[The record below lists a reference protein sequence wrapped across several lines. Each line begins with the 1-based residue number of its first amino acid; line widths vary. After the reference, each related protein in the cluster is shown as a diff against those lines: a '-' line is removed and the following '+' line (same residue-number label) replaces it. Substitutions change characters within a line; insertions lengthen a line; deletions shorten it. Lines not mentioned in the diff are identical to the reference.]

1 MPKVGIVTFHR
12 STNFGSYLQTYGL
25 YRKIADLGCECEVID
40 YRCPA
45 IEAREG
51 LENKINGPKDLAK
64 RLLLGPGIN
73 RKKRA
78 LGAFAN
84 ENMSFS
90 RPFFPEDISS
100 ASDEYDIVVAGSDI
114 IWGRDITENDR
125 TYFLDFAGEKTKK
138 VAFASSVGGYEKR
151 SDDPEIGRLLS
162 NMDRIAVRE
171 DGAVDWVKRLS
182 GRHADLVCDP
192 TMLLT
197 AAEWDGIVQPKPI
210 NDSYVLVYFDSPDGS
225 CLRDARAYAARHG
238 LDVKFINYYRPAH
251 GVENVKPAS
260 LSDFLGLVKS
270 ADTVFTAS
278 YHGMLFSLYYERDM
292 RFYTRCHSTRVLSLA
307 KRLGVL
313 DRCGDGTNGAE
324 LPPIDWPHVQESISS
339 FREESIA
346 ILEDMVTL

>member
-1 MPKVGIVTFHR
+1 MSKVGIVTFHR

-25 YRKIADLGCECEVID
+25 YRKIADLGCDCEVID
-40 YRCPA
+40 YRCSA

-78 LGAFAN
+78 LDAFAS
-84 ENMSFS
+84 ENMAFS
-90 RPFFPEDISS
+90 HPYYPEDISS
-100 ASDEYDIVVAGSDI
+100 AADEYDIVVAGSDI
-114 IWGRDITENDR
+114 IWGRDITENDC

-138 VAFASSVGGYEKR
+138 VAFASSVGGYEQR
-151 SDDPEIGRLLS
+151 SDDAEIARLLRR
-162 NMDRIAVRE
+162 MERIAVRE
-171 DGAVDWVKRLS
+171 DDAVGWVKRLS
-182 GRHADLVCDP
+182 GRKADLVCDP

-197 AAEWDGIVQPKPI
+197 ATEWDGIVKPKTI
-210 NDSYVLVYFDSPDGS
+210 DNGYVLVYFDSPDGS
-225 CLRDARAYAARHG
+225 CLRDAQAYAVRHG
-238 LDVKFINYYRPAH
+238 LGVKFINYYRPVR

-270 ADTVFTAS
+270 ADAVFTAS

-313 DRCGDGTNGAE
+313 DRCGDGTGGAE
-324 LPPIDWPHVQESISS
+324 LSPIVWPHVRERISS
-339 FREESIA
+339 FRDESIA